1 MTEKNGNEPTT
12 LDAQL
17 RTEKARLFD
26 GLPADDGRMRFAVPD
41 ARNVLMR
48 GLRYY
53 LGDKAVWLP
62 EYDMVAEWLS
72 ENNGKGLLLYG
83 NCGRG
88 KTLITQKILP
98 EIFRWYLR
106 KVLPL
111 FTARDLNDRFT
122 EVMQYKIV
130 AIDDLGTEG
139 DAMIYGN
146 RRVFFSELVDDAE
159 RHGKT
164 LIISTNLRRK
174 RASGEPSIEERYGI
188 RTLDRLRLLTRS
200 VAFVGESLRR

>member
-1 MTEKNGNEPTT
+1 MEKNGNRDMT

-17 RTEKARLFD
+17 DREVGRLFD
-26 GLPADDGRMRFAVPD
+26 GAPADDGRIRFAVPD
-41 ARNVLMR
+41 AHNVLMR
-48 GLRYY
+48 GLRYF

-62 EYDMVAEWLS
+62 EYDKVAEWLAG
-72 ENNGKGLLLYG
+72 NDGKGLLLYG

-98 EIFRWYLR
+98 EVFRWYVR
-106 KVLPL
+106 KILPV
-111 FTARDLNDRFT
+111 FTARDLNERFA
-122 EVMQYKIV
+122 EVMQYRMV

-174 RASGEPSIEERYGI
+174 KSVGEPSIEERYGI

-200 VAFVGESLRR
+200 VAFVGESMRR